1 MKRIIALLLALAM
14 ILTGCSQPK
23 TQTPS
28 TEPTHESTTDVVS
41 VPSEWIEIQPEYDSL
56 SDENLLFQVEDLV
69 YRETVQ
75 ALNSEEYVVENVS
88 AVYISKEYLEE
99 VAFNAQSNV
108 YFGYTLAELD
118 EVFQGS
124 RYIFTLGDN
133 GNTTVQELQAIDDNA
148 TETMLKNVAIGTG
161 VILVCVTVSVVSAGV
176 GAPAV
181 SMIFAASATTAKT
194 FAISSAAFGGISAG
208 VVRGLETGDFEEAL
222 EAATLGATEGFK
234 WGAISGAVIGG
245 GSEAFL
251 LKAGTRGGL
260 SMNDV
265 AIIQR
270 ESQYPVEVIARFNS
284 MEQYEICKSAG
295 LSAKMVNGKTAL
307 VRQIDLNYVDELT
320 GKTNLQLMQD
330 GYAPYDPTGQK
341 YQLHHIGQTNDSP
354 LAVLTQA
361 EHTGNGNDPIWHI
374 LTEGFENPSSQP
386 GWSNIRSEFWKSY
399 AKQAVGGGV

>member
-1 MKRIIALLLALAM
+1 MKRIIALLLALTM
-14 ILTGCSQPK
+14 VLTGCSQPQ
-23 TQTPS
+23 TQNPS
-28 TEPTHESTTDVVS
+28 TEPTTDPVTDVVS
-41 VPSEWIEIQPEYDSL
+41 VPAEWIEVQPEFDSL
-56 SDENLLFQVEDLV
+56 NDENLLYQIEDLV

-99 VAFNAQSNV
+99 VAFNSQANV

-124 RYIFTLGDN
+124 RYIFTLGDD
-133 GNTTVQELQAIDDNA
+133 GATAVQELQAIDDNM

-181 SMIFAASATTAKT
+181 SMIFAASATTAKS
-194 FAISSAAFGGISAG
+194 FAISSAVFGGISAG
-208 VVRGLETGDFEEAL
+208 VVRGIETGDFEEAL
-222 EAATLGATEGFK
+222 EAAALGATEGFK

-251 LKAGTRGGL
+251 LKAGTKGGL

-270 ESQYPVEVIARFNS
+270 DSQYPIEVIARFNS

-320 GKTNLQLMQD
+320 GKTNLQLMQE

-354 LAVLTQA
+354 LAILTQA

-399 AKQAVGGGV
+399 AKQVVGGGV

>member
-1 MKRIIALLLALAM
+1 MKRIIALLLALAI
-14 ILTGCSQPK
+14 ILTGCSHPK

-28 TEPTHESTTDVVS
+28 SETTHESKTDVFS

-99 VAFNAQSNV
+99 VAFNDQSNV

-118 EVFQGS
+118 EIFQGS

-133 GNTTVQELQAIDDNA
+133 GNTTVRELQAIDDNA
-148 TETMLKNVAIGTG
+148 TETMLKNIAIGAG

-181 SMIFAASATTAKT
+181 SMIFAISATTAKT

-208 VVRGLETGDFEEAL
+208 IVRGLETGDFEEVL
-222 EAATLGATEGFK
+222 EAAALGATEGFK

-251 LKAGTRGGL
+251 LKAGTKGGL

-330 GYAPYDPTGQK
+330 GYAPYDPTGHK

-361 EHTGNGNDPIWHI
+361 EHTGNGNDSIWHI
-374 LTEGFENPSSQP
+374 LTESFENPSSQS